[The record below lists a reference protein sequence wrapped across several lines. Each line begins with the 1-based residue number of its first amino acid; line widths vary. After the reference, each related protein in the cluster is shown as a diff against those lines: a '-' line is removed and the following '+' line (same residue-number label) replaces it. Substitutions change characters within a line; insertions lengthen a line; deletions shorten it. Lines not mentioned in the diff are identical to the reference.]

1 MLKLIGSRGDKN
13 TKTVAVLG
21 LGKFGR
27 SVAEELS
34 KAGVEVVAV
43 DMDEDRVREVAG
55 YVTHAVQAD
64 ICEEMAIK
72 SLGLGNM
79 DVVIVSMTGNLDAS
93 VMAILMAKEEQA
105 SYVIAKSQGEVQ
117 SKIFMKVGADRV
129 IVPEE
134 EAGVRIAR
142 NVSSGN
148 FVDFIELSDRIRLL
162 ETPVKQEWI
171 GKSLK
176 ELNLRKNYKAN
187 VVAIRK
193 EGWLITD
200 LDPDMALPGGI
211 TLLLVMDM
219 KYIDLIS

>member
-1 MLKLIGSRGDKN
+1 MKLLGGKSEKD

-34 KAGVEVVAV
+34 KAGVEVIAV
-43 DMDEDRVREVAG
+43 DMDEDRVREASS

-64 ICEEMAIK
+64 ICEEMTIK

-79 DVVIVSMTGNLDAS
+79 DVVVVAMTGNLDAS
-93 VMAILMAKEEQA
+93 VMAILMAKEEKA
-105 SYVIAKSQGEVQ
+105 PYVIAKSQGEIQ
-117 SKIFMKVGADRV
+117 SKVFMKVGADRV

-162 ETPVKQEWI
+162 ETPIKQDWI

-193 EGWLITD
+193 EGWLMTD
-200 LDPDMALPGGI
+200 VDPDMALPSGI

-219 KYIDLIS
+219 KYIGLLS

>member
-1 MLKLIGSRGDKN
+1 MNSKGEKK

-27 SVAEELS
+27 SVVEELS
-34 KAGVEVVAV
+34 KTEVEVIAV
-43 DMDEDRVREVAG
+43 DIDEDRVREVAG

-64 ICEEMAIK
+64 ICEEMALK

-79 DVVIVSMTGNLDAS
+79 DVVIVSMTGNMDAS
-93 VMAILMAKEEQA
+93 VMAILMAKEEKA
-105 SYVIAKSQGEVQ
+105 PVVIAKSRGEVQ
-117 SKIFMKVGADRV
+117 SKVFLKVGADRV
-129 IVPEE
+129 IVPEK

-142 NVSSGN
+142 NVSSEN
-148 FVDFIELSDRIRLL
+148 VVDFIELSERIRLL
-162 ETPVKQEWI
+162 EIPVKTEWV

-193 EGWLITD
+193 EGWLITE
-200 LDPDMALPGGI
+200 LDPDMPLPGRI

-219 KYIDLIS
+219 KYVDLLS

>member
-1 MLKLIGSRGDKN
+1 MKLIGGKSEKN
-13 TKTVAVLG
+13 SKTVAVLG

-34 KAGVEVVAV
+34 KTGVEVVAV
-43 DMDEDRVREVAG
+43 DMDEDRVREVSG

-105 SYVIAKSQGEVQ
+105 PYVIAKSQGEVQ

-193 EGWLITD
+193 EGWLMTD
-200 LDPDMALPGGI
+200 LDPDMALPSGI

-219 KYIDLIS
+219 KYVELLS

>member
-1 MLKLIGSRGDKN
+1 MKLTGGKSEKN

-34 KAGVEVVAV
+34 KTGVEVVAV

-79 DVVIVSMTGNLDAS
+79 DVVIVAMTGNLDAS
-93 VMAILMAKEEQA
+93 VMAILMAKEEEA
-105 SYVIAKSQGEVQ
+105 PYVIAKSQGEVQ

-162 ETPVKQEWI
+162 ETPIKQDWI

-193 EGWLITD
+193 EGWLMTD
-200 LDPDMALPGGI
+200 VDPDMALPSGI

-219 KYIDLIS
+219 KYIDLLS

>member
-1 MLKLIGSRGDKN
+1 MKFMGSKSDKK

-27 SVAEELS
+27 SVAKELS
-34 KAGVEVVAV
+34 ATGTEVVAV

-55 YVTHAVQAD
+55 YVTHAIQAD
-64 ICEEMAIK
+64 ICEEMAIQ

-79 DVVIVSMTGNLDAS
+79 DVVIVAMTGNMDAS
-93 VMAILMAKEEQA
+93 VMAILMAKEEKA
-105 SYVIAKSQGEVQ
+105 PFVIAKSRGEVQ
-117 SKIFMKVGADRV
+117 TKVFMKVGADRV

-148 FVDFIELSDRIRLL
+148 FLDFIELSDRIRLL
-162 ETPVKQEWI
+162 ETAIKREWI

-193 EGWLITD
+193 EGWLVTE
-200 LDPDMALPGGI
+200 LDPDMPLPDGV

-219 KYIDLIS
+219 KYVDLLS

>member
-1 MLKLIGSRGDKN
+1 MGGKNEKN

-21 LGKFGR
+21 LGKFGM

-34 KAGVEVVAV
+34 KTGAEVVAV
-43 DMDEDRVREVAG
+43 DIDEDRVREVSN
-55 YVTHAVQAD
+55 YVTHAVQSD
-64 ICEEMAIK
+64 ICEEMALK

-79 DVVIVSMTGNLDAS
+79 DVVIVAMTGNLDAS
-93 VMAILMAKEEQA
+93 VMAILIAKEEQA
-105 SYVIAKSQGEVQ
+105 PCVIAKSRGNVQ
-117 SKIFMKVGADRV
+117 SKIFKKVGADRV

-142 NVSSGN
+142 NVMAGN
-148 FVDFIELSDRIRLL
+148 FLDFIELSDRIRML
-162 ETPVKQEWI
+162 EMPVKPEWV

-193 EGWLITD
+193 EGWLMTEM
-200 LDPDMALPGGI
+200 DPDMPLPNGI
-211 TLLLVMDM
+211 TMLLVMDI
-219 KYIDLIS
+219 KYLSLIS